1 MMQIRTASIP
11 AVVGVGVLLSV
22 VAMGGQAVITPPDNK
37 YTPAQDVELGQQAA
51 KDVEQQ
57 LPMLGDRKVTSFV
70 TTTGE
75 RLVDAIPRDLRHSE
89 FRYAFKVVNVKEINA
104 FALPGGPMYVN
115 RGMIEAAKTQGEV
128 AGVMAHEISHVAL
141 RHGTAQATKATK
153 YEIGTLLGA
162 VVGSIIGGNVGSAVA
177 QGTQFGLGAAFLRFS
192 REFEREADLLGSH
205 IMAAAGYS
213 PTEMAS
219 MFRTIE
225 EQGGSGGP
233 EWLSSHPDPGNRYEA
248 ISREATLVKVQN
260 PVRDTRGFTDAK
272 AQLRSMAPA
281 PTTENATRTSTN
293 SGAPPAADAPLDPG
307 RVSPPSSTYTAY
319 TEGNLFRVRV
329 PSNWRELPGTNA
341 VTFAPDGAY
350 GTVGGRSVFTHGME
364 IGVTP
369 NDTRDVRTAT
379 NELIASLTRGN
390 PNLGQPSRY
399 ERVKIGGRQGLQT
412 VMSNTSDAT
421 GQREHIAVFAVL
433 LSDDSLFH
441 AIGVAPQDRSNDYT
455 RTFREVVRSIQIM
468 E

>member
-1 MMQIRTASIP
+1 
-11 AVVGVGVLLSV
+11 
-22 VAMGGQAVITPPDNK
+22 
-37 YTPAQDVELGQQAA
+37 
-51 KDVEQQ
+51 
-57 LPMLGDRKVTSFV
+57 
-70 TTTGE
+70 
-75 RLVDAIPRDLRHSE
+75 
-89 FRYAFKVVNVKEINA
+89 
-104 FALPGGPMYVN
+104 
-115 RGMIEAAKTQGEV
+115 
-128 AGVMAHEISHVAL
+128 
-141 RHGTAQATKATK
+141 
-153 YEIGTLLGA
+153 
-162 VVGSIIGGNVGSAVA
+162 
-177 QGTQFGLGAAFLRFS
+177 
-192 REFEREADLLGSH
+192 
-205 IMAAAGYS
+205 
-213 PTEMAS
+213 
-219 MFRTIE
+219 
-225 EQGGSGGP
+225 
-233 EWLSSHPDPGNRYEA
+233 
-248 ISREATLVKVQN
+248 
-260 PVRDTRGFTDAK
+260 
-272 AQLRSMAPA
+272 
-281 PTTENATRTSTN
+281 
-293 SGAPPAADAPLDPG
+293 
-307 RVSPPSSTYTAY
+307 
-319 TEGNLFRVRV
+319 V

-364 IGVTP
+364 IGVSP